1 MKRWAMSS
9 CAIRCAP
16 PRTPR
21 PGVPP
26 NADPSLVNADPSLV
40 RAGSREITDGSSDL
54 KSGMKSRH
62 RDLAL
67 TARRNQCQCERTECP
82 DGQHNKILRQTHMA
96 AGNRFTETVDGIGHG
111 QQDVHC

>member
-1 MKRWAMSS
+1 MSS

-21 PGVPP
+21 PGDPP
-26 NADPSLVNADPSLV
+26 NADPSLVNADPSLVNADPSLV

-96 AGNRFTETVDGIGHG
+96 AGNRFT
-111 QQDVHC
+111 